1 VSATV
6 ALRDGSVYLDVATF
20 ERFLGTRDAVTLL
33 RQGGDLYIVPL
44 QDSTLGGY
52 LCKRRT
58 AAGDRVVH
66 ATEFFREHGLEVPIT
81 RQYPAAWRDDIAALV
96 VPGVF
101 PAAG

>member
-44 QDSTLGGY
+44 LDSTLGGY

-66 ATEFFREHGLEVPIT
+66 ATEFFRDHGLEVPAT
-81 RQYPAAWRDDIAALV
+81 RRYAATWRDDVAALV

-101 PAAG
+101 PAAN